1 MDKQAQGALL
11 DALKVVLYWLLSIAS
26 VGLGLYY
33 RKNRCVQACCPY
45 LQGSFP
51 QSLPLH
57 HHMFACIL
65 GAAPWNIYYAV
76 ANITLLAGVL
86 AVQWTLWHVC
96 KAHCTPATTC
106 FPASCRSK
114 GWTLYKLILGTIL
127 CQTAYW
133 SMWAVHNSAVR
144 SVGLGRLTDNL
155 YRICIPLNQ
164 LATATFMVCRGCL
177 KQ

>member
-33 RKNRCVQACCPY
+33 RKNRCVQACCPC
-45 LQGSFP
+45 LQCSFP
-51 QSLPLH
+51 QSSSRH
-57 HHMFACIL
+57 CMFACMQDVL
-65 GAAPWNIYYAV
+65 TCAHLCAYPDS
-76 ANITLLAGVL
+76 TLLADIYRRTATCCYVL
-86 AVQWTLWHVC
+86 KCNTS
-96 KAHCTPATTC
+96 

-114 GWTLYKLILGTIL
+114 GWTLYKLILGTII

-164 LATATFMVCRGCL
+164 LATATFMVRRVGVAGV
-177 KQ
+177 